1 MLEPSVQAPMHTKS
15 LASLRMGIVRQQLGK
30 AHKQET
36 AKQGAGAATSAGASA
51 VISAMTEKS
60 RAIGSGAAELLD
72 KEEEALRS
80 TGNLP

>member
-1 MLEPSVQAPMHTKS
+1 MHTKS
-15 LASLRMGIVRQQLGK
+15 LASLRMGIVRKHLGK

-51 VISAMTEKS
+51 VMTAMTEKS

-72 KEEEALRS
+72 KEAETHRGSGAQS
-80 TGNLP
+80 